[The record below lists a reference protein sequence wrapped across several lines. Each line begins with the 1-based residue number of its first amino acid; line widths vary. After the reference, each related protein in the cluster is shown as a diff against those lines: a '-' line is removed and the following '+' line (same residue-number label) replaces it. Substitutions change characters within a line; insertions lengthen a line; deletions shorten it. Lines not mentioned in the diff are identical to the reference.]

1 VEERFNF
8 NTAISAIMEL
18 SNSINSYRNQEELD
32 LPVLKEAI
40 DTMLLLLSPFSPHI
54 TEELWQYC
62 GHQDSIYNHSWPRW
76 DESAL
81 IKDEVEIALQ
91 VLGKVRDRV
100 MVPSDISNEE
110 LEKIALANERV
121 QEFSQGK
128 QVVKLIV
135 VPGKL
140 VNVVVK

>member
-1 VEERFNF
+1 
-8 NTAISAIMEL
+8 MEL
-18 SNSINSYRNQEELD
+18 SNSINSYRNQDELD

-40 DTMLLLLSPFSPHI
+40 EAMLLLLSPFSPHI
-54 TEELWQYC
+54 AEELWQYC
-62 GHQDSIYNHSWPRW
+62 GHQTSIYSQSWPEW

-81 IKDEVEIALQ
+81 VKDEVEIALQ

-100 MVPSDISNEE
+100 MVPSEISKEE

-128 QVVKLIV
+128 QVVKVIV